1 MYKKILLLILI
12 NTFGF
17 CYAQNLKEFMRYNYE
32 VTYLKRLDN
41 QNPETATCILDVY
54 PNRSFFADKNFIEKQ
69 YALSN
74 INPDQDRFTQVSNIN
89 SKYRP
94 IAFNFLVYKTNSSTT
109 LYNQISETKVQY
121 LLDNHFIN
129 WVVSPEISDWNNFKV
144 QKATATING
153 REWTVLFTKEI
164 AINNGPYIFNTLPG
178 FVVKAWDSQS
188 QYIFEFLNSEKL
200 NIDYNY
206 LIESSNYKSITIKQ
220 KNQLLSNYYNKTYRA
235 FWSETQ
241 SNVEQFASLFPLDK
255 KIGEVENPI
264 DLSFK
269 K

>member
-12 NTFGF
+12 NTFNF

-54 PNRSFFADKNFIEKQ
+54 PNSSFFADKNFIEKQ

-74 INPDQDRFTQVSNIN
+74 INPDQDHYTQVSNIN

-94 IAFNFLVYKTNSSTT
+94 IAFNFLVYKTSSSTT

-144 QKATATING
+144 Q
-153 REWTVLFTKEI
+153 
-164 AINNGPYIFNTLPG
+164 
-178 FVVKAWDSQS
+178 
-188 QYIFEFLNSEKL
+188 
-200 NIDYNY
+200 
-206 LIESSNYKSITIKQ
+206 
-220 KNQLLSNYYNKTYRA
+220 
-235 FWSETQ
+235 
-241 SNVEQFASLFPLDK
+241 
-255 KIGEVENPI
+255 
-264 DLSFK
+264 
-269 K
+269 